1 VALAC
6 CLTASAAR
14 AQTRTTLPPG
24 SIIPVRFLQALVS
37 GRDTVGTPVLLQTMA
52 ALVADSCVLVPPYV
66 QVRGHVA
73 GSGGGGRF
81 DRAGSLMLRFDSL
94 YTGTAHFALSAVLDW
109 LEFVPPGDFRDSGL
123 VVAAR
128 RRAKG
133 LSLRLTPAVALLPL
147 GVAPAALLGGADL
160 LRHGPRVRIL
170 AGELGAI
177 RLVEPLTVWAPG
189 ACARVAS
196 HPGLWE
202 LPDLPQFVPRTSSR
216 SGKTLGDPFNLI
228 FLGTGRDLDAAFQR
242 AGWVRAQRPSLGSL
256 TREIAAAIAN
266 RPAIGAPVSTQYFE
280 GRPQDLAYESRSPT
294 ARVRHHVRIWLLDSL
309 AGVWVGAA
317 TFDVGLRVAP
327 WEGIPTHRISP
338 DVDSE
343 RDLIV
348 RELEAT
354 GCADLVDY
362 IRLPRAARKG
372 RNLFGEKFETDSRTA
387 VSAVQECQ

>member
-1 VALAC
+1 MTAAYCLA
-6 CLTASAAR
+6 ASAVR
-14 AQTRTTLPPG
+14 AQTRTTLPSG
-24 SIIPVRFLQALVS
+24 SVIPVRFLQALVS
-37 GRDTVGTPVLLQTMA
+37 GRDTVGTPVLVQTMA
-52 ALVADSCVLVPPYV
+52 ALVSDSCVVVPPFV
-66 QVRGHVA
+66 QVHGRVA

-94 YTGTAHFALSAVLDW
+94 DTGSAHFALSAVLDS
-109 LEFVPPGDFRDSGL
+109 LEFVPPEDLRDSGL

-133 LSLRLTPAVALLPL
+133 LGLRLTPAIALLPL

-177 RLVEPLTVWAPG
+177 RLVEGLTVTAPG
-189 ACARVAS
+189 ACTRVAS
-196 HPGLWE
+196 HPSLWE
-202 LPDLPQFVPRTSSR
+202 LPALPRFVPRTSSR
-216 SGKTLGDPFNLI
+216 SGKTLGDPLNLI
-228 FLGTGRDLDAAFQR
+228 FLGTGRDLDAAFRR
-242 AGWVRAQRPSLGSL
+242 AGWVRATRPSFGSV

-266 RPAIGAPVSTQYFE
+266 WPAIGAPVSTQYFE

-317 TFDVGLRVAP
+317 TFDVGLRIAP

-338 DVDSE
+338 DVDAE

-348 RELEAT
+348 RELEST

-362 IRLPRAARKG
+362 VRLPLALRKG
-372 RNLFGEKFETDSRTA
+372 RNVFGEKFETDSRTA